1 MDDRKTHS
9 PGVQLLWAT
18 ATGLVVSVVG
28 IGYSALYTPE
38 MGRRAADAIDSAEA
52 AGTAAAT
59 ASPASDI
66 SVSVSVPPDIAFT
79 GGVES
84 ARTAE
89 TIATAI
95 HDRRRDPAV
104 SMAASPP
111 TRSVVT
117 ASVSAVEE
125 RSAPIPVTVPSAS
138 ALADAQGRDPKLP
151 DSTSIFLLSSGMPP
165 EATAGRPATNDNAP
179 LTGASDG
186 DQLDSRETRSARGIS
201 ADASGN
207 QSGGSGQSSNSATGP
222 GGTAAS
228 GGSTSNSSGA
238 TSSGS
243 GANTGTGSGQSNSGT
258 SGGTQSAGN
267 QGAGAQGGTAGA
279 AGNAASG
286 AANAVSGAANA
297 VGGTARG
304 ALGAVDHAAGGALG
318 GGGGGLGK
326 P

>member
-1 MDDRKTHS
+1 MGDRKAHS
-9 PGVQLLWAT
+9 RRGQLLWAT
-18 ATGLVVSVVG
+18 AAGLVVSVIG

-52 AGTAAAT
+52 AGTAAAA

-95 HDRRRDPAV
+95 QDRRRDPVV
-104 SMAASPP
+104 SMSASPP
-111 TRSVVT
+111 TRSVVI

-125 RSAPIPVTVPSAS
+125 SSAPIPVTVPPAS
-138 ALADAQGRDPKLP
+138 ALADAQGRDPEV
-151 DSTSIFLLSSGMPP
+151 DRVTV
-165 EATAGRPATNDNAP
+165 AP
-179 LTGASDG
+179 
-186 DQLDSRETRSARGIS
+186 
-201 ADASGN
+201 
-207 QSGGSGQSSNSATGP
+207 
-222 GGTAAS
+222 
-228 GGSTSNSSGA
+228 
-238 TSSGS
+238 
-243 GANTGTGSGQSNSGT
+243 
-258 SGGTQSAGN
+258 
-267 QGAGAQGGTAGA
+267 AGAPRAPGIRARAHRAVADA
-279 AGNAASG
+279 AGNAVG
-286 AANAVSGAANA
+286 GGANAVSGAANA
-297 VGGTARG
+297 VGGAARG